1 MGKEGGREQGV
12 GQEGGGEQSEGG
24 GCDTAEKD
32 KEYRSICRIG
42 RRTREMRI
50 SGKNREGRKKSRRR
64 ETEGG

>member
-1 MGKEGGREQGV
+1 MKEEVVTQRRRTRSIQ
-12 GQEGGGEQSEGG
+12 
-24 GCDTAEKD
+24 
-32 KEYRSICRIG
+32 RSICRIG